1 MRDADFYLEN
11 MPIAFCA
18 VEILTG
24 EDGRPVDYCL
34 VYHNRAYA
42 RLAGLPYGTLNGKR
56 GLEVRGHIDQ
66 ELLMCCYDSAF
77 HGKEHVLKDYSP
89 DQEKH
94 FLIYLYPLEDSLC
107 GCVLQDVT
115 ENRRMELKLIHE
127 HEKRKTFLKATKEI
141 DFEYDFATETLAFG
155 DGERVSEKNRVI
167 KGGLKGLVENGII
180 REKDRGRIE
189 DAFERLKAGNRA
201 VEFNIQACLE
211 GGGEYRWYAVSSSAY
226 VEQKTGQLRV
236 VGYLRNVEQ
245 MIKAQAALKKEAM
258 YDPLV
263 DLYNVKTGKEMVTE
277 ALENMEAGGEAI
289 MFMMDIDNFK
299 RINDTYGHLKGD
311 EYLKR
316 FAAILKHVFRK
327 SDIVYRMGGDE
338 FIGFAADVSQPDQAA
353 EKIVERLYGQLE
365 QAGREGFEM
374 QCSTGIFIGSRQNP
388 YSGFYKMADQALYE
402 AKRTGKNKYQIIRE
416 KDGGQP

>member
-127 HEKRKTFLKATKEI
+127 HEKRKTFLKATTEI

-299 RINDTYGHLKGD
+299 KLNDTYGHLAGD
-311 EYLKR
+311 EVLIG
-316 FAAILKHVFRK
+316 FADILRRNSR
-327 SDIVYRMGGDE
+327 SDDICARLGGDE
-338 FIGFAADVSQPDQAA
+338 FLVYFPGLKKKETA
-353 EKIVERLYGQLE
+353 VERAEMIARQFLE
-365 QAGREGFEM
+365 KNGKNYEDVEISVSIGIVMRSGEREF
-374 QCSTGIFIGSRQNP
+374 GS
-388 YSGFYKMADQALYE
+388 LYE
-402 AKRTGKNKYQIIRE
+402 AADRALYQVKNRGKGGYMFA
-416 KDGGQP
+416 DGL

>member
-127 HEKRKTFLKATKEI
+127 HEKRKTFLKATTEI

-245 MIKAQAALKKEAM
+245 MKDDVLSAAERSRSLCVSFCDPGVRWFTAPRFSIAYPEIQLK
-258 YDPLV
+258 D
-263 DLYNVKTGKEMVTE
+263 DLYGGDDAARLLSERVYDLMVTPQRVRD
-277 ALENMEAGGEAI
+277 ARVQSVPFLR
-289 MFMMDIDNFK
+289 DQV
-299 RINDTYGHLKGD
+299 
-311 EYLKR
+311 YLSVPESSNLAQKAKFR
-316 FAAILKHVFRK
+316 SERYRRSPFCTRK
-327 SDIVYRMGGDE
+327 S
-338 FIGFAADVSQPDQAA
+338 A
-353 EKIVERLYGQLE
+353 
-365 QAGREGFEM
+365 
-374 QCSTGIFIGSRQNP
+374 GIF
-388 YSGFYKMADQALYE
+388 
-402 AKRTGKNKYQIIRE
+402 
-416 KDGGQP
+416 